1 MELMRLSV
9 FLNSFKINSIIIMQN
24 QSFLNDIANQFGSG
38 EQSLIDF
45 LINIFITIIVA
56 YIMGL
61 VYSKYGNSLS
71 NRKKLTQTFVLIA
84 VTVMLVISIVKSS
97 LALSLGL
104 VGALS
109 IVRFRTAIKE
119 PEELTYFFIAIAIGL
134 GMGANQ
140 RIVTLIGAVI
150 VILFIVIQNFNN
162 VSKAVQQNLILT
174 IANTSATS
182 LDENEVLELLK
193 KYCSKLDLRRL
204 DEVNNNTE
212 LSLHVEFK
220 NLDRIIE
227 AKNALKSLGDVQ
239 FSFIENY

>member
-1 MELMRLSV
+1 
-9 FLNSFKINSIIIMQN
+9 MQE

-38 EQSLIDF
+38 ESSIVDF
-45 LINIFITIIVA
+45 LINMLITIILS
-56 YIMGL
+56 YIIGI

-71 NRKKLTQTFVLIA
+71 NRKKLIQTFVLIS

-119 PEELTYFFIAIAIGL
+119 PEELVYFFVAIALGL

-140 RIVTLIGAVI
+140 RLVTLIGAI
-150 VILFIVIQNFNN
+150 IIIAYIIIQNMN
-162 VSKAVQQNLILT
+162 SAKRIVQQNLIVSVMN
-174 IANTSATS
+174 INDTSF
-182 LDENEVLELLK
+182 DESKIIELLNK
-193 KYCSKLDLRRL
+193 HCSRIDLKRL
-204 DEVNNNTE
+204 DETGSSTE
-212 LSLHVEFK
+212 LSLNVEF
-220 NLDRIIE
+220 NSFESIIA
-227 AKNALKSLGDVQ
+227 AKKELQAIGDIQ

>member
-1 MELMRLSV
+1 
-9 FLNSFKINSIIIMQN
+9 MQD
-24 QSFLNDIANQFGSG
+24 QSFLSELTDKFGTG
-38 EQSLIDF
+38 EYLLIDF
-45 LINIFITIIVA
+45 LINIFITIILA
-56 YIMGL
+56 YIIGL

-119 PEELTYFFIAIAIGL
+119 PEELVYFFIAIAIGL

-140 RIVTLIGAVI
+140 RVVTLIGAII
-150 VILFIVIQNFNN
+150 VILYIVIQNFNSN
-162 VSKAVQQNLILT
+162 SKVIQQNLILT
-174 IANTSATS
+174 ISNTSEKS
-182 LDENEVLELLK
+182 LDESKVIELLK
-193 KYCSKLDLRRL
+193 KHCSRVDLRRL
-204 DEVNNNTE
+204 DEIKNTTE
-212 LSLHVEFK
+212 LSLNVEF
-220 NLDRIIE
+220 NSVDSIIN
-227 AKNALKSLGDVQ
+227 AKSDLKSIGDVQ